1 MIKPDELERIES
13 YNNSNFP
20 ILSVYLGADNLQ
32 APSEKFLITQFHSL
46 LHQSLDKE
54 QREIFQTDI
63 ERIEDFLNDYIPTSR
78 SLIIFSS
85 GERLWEVVN
94 LEFYLEAN
102 ISINM
107 LPNLDP
113 ILKSEQKYSKYMV
126 LLVDREKARMFT
138 VEQGEIAEQSE
149 FSSNYVPQNKQATG
163 RDGNAGRSDIMTRHT
178 NELLKRH
185 IDNACKAA
193 SKFASTKDID
203 FLIIG
208 GHSEIFAKVAKSL
221 PLNLRDKLAGSFVTE
236 INIPLNDILIKSKE
250 IAEVVN

>member
-32 APSEKFLITQFHSL
+32 APSEKFLITQFHSM
-46 LHQSLDKE
+46 LHQNLDKE
-54 QREIFQTDI
+54 QREIFKTDI

-85 GERLWEVVN
+85 GEKLWEVVN
-94 LEFYLEAN
+94 LEFYLESN
-102 ISINM
+102 ISIDM
-107 LPNLDP
+107 SPNLSP
-113 ILKSEQKYSKYMV
+113 ILKSQQKYSKYMV
-126 LLVDREKARMFT
+126 LLVDREKALMFT
-138 VEQGEIAEQSE
+138 VEQGEIVEQSK
-149 FSSNYVPQNKQATG
+149 FSGDYVPQNKQATG

-178 NELLKRH
+178 NELLNRH
-185 IDNACKAA
+185 INNACEAA
-193 SKFASTKDID
+193 DKFARTKDID

-208 GHSEIFAKVAKSL
+208 GHSEMFAKVAKSL
-221 PLNLRDKLAGSFVTE
+221 PSNLQNKLVGSFVTE

-250 IAEVVN
+250 IAEAIN